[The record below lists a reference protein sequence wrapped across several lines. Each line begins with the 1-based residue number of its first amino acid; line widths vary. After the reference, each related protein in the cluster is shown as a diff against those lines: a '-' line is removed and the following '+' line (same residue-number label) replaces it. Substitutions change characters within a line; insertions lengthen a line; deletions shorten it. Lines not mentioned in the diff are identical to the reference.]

1 MQCLLGLQWDNIKY
15 IMTFLDS
22 IETCFKK
29 SFELKGRASKSE
41 FWWFFLFYFLAIFIL
56 IFIKE
61 ILAIIF
67 VLIIVPASI
76 CVTVRRLH
84 DQNKSGYFYFLGFI
98 PYIGGLIL
106 LFMCAMDGTRGKN
119 KYGAP
124 PTNIKTRL
132 KKRK

>member
-1 MQCLLGLQWDNIKY
+1 
-15 IMTFLDS
+15 MTFLDS

-41 FWWFFLFYFLAIFIL
+41 FWWFTLFYFIGLFLLVYINEIAAL
-56 IFIKE
+56 IFI
-61 ILAIIF
+61 II
-67 VLIIVPASI
+67 IIPASI

-84 DQNKSGYFYFLGFI
+84 DQDKSGFFYFIGII
-98 PYIGGLIL
+98 PYVGGLIL
-106 LFMCAMDGTRGKN
+106 LFICAMDGSRGKN

-124 PTNIKTRL
+124 TNIKTRS

>member
-1 MQCLLGLQWDNIKY
+1 
-15 IMTFLDS
+15 MTFLDS
-22 IETCFKK
+22 IETCVKK

-41 FWWFFLFYFLAIFIL
+41 FWWFTLFYFLAIFIL
-56 IFIKE
+56 IFINE
-61 ILAIIF
+61 TLAIIF
-67 VLIIVPASI
+67 VIIVIPASI

-84 DQNKSGYFYFLGFI
+84 DQNKSGFFYFLGLI

-106 LFMCAMDGTRGKN
+106 LFLCAMDGTRGKN

-124 PTNIKTRL
+124 PANIKSRL